1 MRVLMLNDAAGD
13 DAENMIAQARVE
25 KALTEKGVAAEVV
38 TARDAF
44 HAFEAQ
50 AGGKIRGH
58 RWNDWVNH
66 AATTFDG
73 YVRPYHTN
81 VGRITAQIIQM
92 VLKRNGIPVLFLP
105 ESGPACQVFSV
116 DAADP
121 EDWKSGWRLVLTVSD
136 PASSHVRTPLYK
148 QMDATDFY
156 NGDSGMALDPPVFQD
171 EWADW
176 ELA

>member
-25 KALTEKGVAAEVV
+25 KALTEKGVTAEVV

-50 AGGKIRGH
+50 IGGKIRGS
-58 RWNDWVNH
+58 RWSEWVNH
-66 AATTFDG
+66 AALHFDG
-73 YVRPYHTN
+73 FVRPYHTH

-92 VLKRNGIPVLFLP
+92 VLKRNGTYAIFLP
-105 ESGPACQVFSV
+105 ESGPARQIFSV

-121 EDWKSGWRLVLTVSD
+121 EDWKSGWRLVLNHTVSD
-136 PASSHVRTPLYK
+136 PAYK

-176 ELA
+176 EPA